1 LGNTVLK
8 EDIGVSVTFSIYA
21 ESNLNMEDNGGFF
34 GSGAHDNMLWLIIFL
49 LLLIAIIILIIS
61 IFKRQEIKAEQ
72 AYVAAT
78 SVPEPEPIIPI
89 IVPEP
94 EPEPIIPI
102 IVPEPEP
109 EPVVVPVPVP
119 PEIKKLKF
127 HGKMEYINIDEL
139 ERAFN
144 SGDVITLA
152 VLKQKG
158 LIAPSTKQMKILAR
172 NGKMLKKA
180 FTVETQGISAEA
192 RACIKAAGGTVI
204 ITHGDKK

>member
-1 LGNTVLK
+1 
-8 EDIGVSVTFSIYA
+8 
-21 ESNLNMEDNGGFF
+21 
-34 GSGAHDNMLWLIIFL
+34 
-49 LLLIAIIILIIS
+49 
-61 IFKRQEIKAEQ
+61 
-72 AYVAAT
+72 
-78 SVPEPEPIIPI
+78 
-89 IVPEP
+89 
-94 EPEPIIPI
+94 
-102 IVPEPEP
+102 
-109 EPVVVPVPVP
+109 
-119 PEIKKLKF
+119 
-127 HGKMEYINIDEL
+127 MEYINIDEL

-152 VLKQKG
+152 ILKQKG